1 MTEPQADHTDSKSY
15 PKTKKTTKTTTKNSS
30 ASSASGKYTLTIN
43 KEQACVISE
52 ALEIYSRLKHGQ
64 ISELRN
70 LFMDRWCAP
79 DSPFNWS
86 TEPLLDSLKAVI
98 FPDLPKNASYG
109 VGNKIYPESSV
120 AWDIMQVI
128 RHRLAWDRLKVE
140 GKDKPEHYGV
150 QYNPPMRFGSEP
162 LATIETKS

>member
-1 MTEPQADHTDSKSY
+1 MTPKKKSKLKTEEPPSDRC
-15 PKTKKTTKTTTKNSS
+15 
-30 ASSASGKYTLTIN
+30 TLTIN
-43 KEQACVISE
+43 KEQARIMCE

-64 ISELRN
+64 ISELRE
-70 LFMDRWCAP
+70 LFRDRWCAP

-98 FPDLPKNASYG
+98 FPELPKNAYHG
-109 VGNKIYPESSV
+109 VGSKIYPESSV

-128 RHRLAWDRLKVE
+128 RHRLAWDRLKAE
-140 GKDKPEHYGV
+140 GRDQPEYWGV

-162 LATIETKS
+162 LAHIEVLP

>member
-1 MTEPQADHTDSKSY
+1 MCGEYK
-15 PKTKKTTKTTTKNSS
+15 
-30 ASSASGKYTLTIN
+30 LTIN
-43 KEQACVISE
+43 KEQARVICE
-52 ALEIYSRLKHGQ
+52 ALELYSRLKHGQ

-79 DSPFNWS
+79 NSPFNWDN
-86 TEPLLDSLKAVI
+86 EWILNALKSMI
-98 FPDLPKNASYG
+98 FPELDRNASYG

-120 AWDIMQVI
+120 AWDVMQVL
-128 RHRLAWDRLKVE
+128 RHRLAWDRLKAE

-162 LATIETKS
+162 LAKIEATP

>member
-1 MTEPQADHTDSKSY
+1 MTLNKKKSKLKTEEPPSDR
-15 PKTKKTTKTTTKNSS
+15 
-30 ASSASGKYTLTIN
+30 YTLTIN
-43 KEQACVISE
+43 KEQACVIRE

-98 FPDLPKNASYG
+98 FPDLEKNAYYG

-120 AWDIMQVI
+120 AWDIMQVL
-128 RHRLAWDRLKVE
+128 RHRLAWDRLKAE
-140 GKDKPEHYGV
+140 GRDQPEYYGV

-162 LATIETKS
+162 LAHIEVLP